1 MGGQTQAQP
10 QQAYQPQQQPQ
21 QNPLSQLSQAYKG
34 GQVQPG
40 AMQQQPMA
48 RFRGWKDAPR
58 PTLPQQPGIQ
68 VLPEPPR
75 ANPITLNS
83 QPQQQAQIMPQ
94 QQQPQ
99 IMPLENSYGRPSKMD
114 RRSMLNRQFN
124 AGGM

>member
-1 MGGQTQAQP
+1 MGAQSQPQPQP
-10 QQAYQPQQQPQ
+10 QQYQPPQQ
-21 QNPLSQLSQAYKG
+21 QNPLNQLSQAYKG

-48 RFRGWKDAPR
+48 RFRNWKDASR
-58 PTLPQQPGIQ
+58 PTLAPQPGIQ
-68 VLPEPPR
+68 VLPEPQR
-75 ANPITLNS
+75 ATPITLNAG

-94 QQQPQ
+94 SQGPQ

-124 AGGM
+124 SGGM